1 MSGRWGRLL
10 HQVTRFLLG
19 SCLGLAVDLGLFAA
33 GVRLGAPPWLANLV
47 SAGCAVVVV
56 YLFVTKYAFRSERS
70 RLTFLLFVG
79 WYVVSIVVFS
89 VLIDLLHDVT
99 GWDAFVCKLL
109 SLPPSFAANFL
120 ASKLLFRG
128 RPVPAPARTRETTP
142 VADGAEN

>member
-128 RPVPAPARTRETTP
+128 PPAPAPVPARASTT
-142 VADGAEN
+142 AHDTAGA